1 MPVQFK
7 KQRLDIPKGNGRKRL
22 LGTFR
27 FDSKV
32 VSSVLV
38 LAGFKLN
45 YRSKDHHIDEIEI
58 EPVAVSAIP
67 PRDTEVNFEV
77 NCRYEDQDAN
87 DSWDGYVDIA
97 VIAEVEGNLLPFGT
111 LYLAPAASQ

>member
-7 KQRLDIPKGNGRKRL
+7 KQRLDIPKGAGRKRL
-22 LGTFR
+22 RGTFK

-38 LAGFKLN
+38 LSGFKLN
-45 YRSKDHHIDEIEI
+45 FRKKDHHIDEIEI
-58 EPVAVSAIP
+58 EPVNVSVIP

-77 NCRYEDQDAN
+77 NCRYEDKDAN
-87 DSWDGYVDIA
+87 DSWDGYVDIT
-97 VIAEVEGNLLPFGT
+97 VIAEVEGNLVPFGT
-111 LYLAPAASQ
+111 LYLAPTAQ